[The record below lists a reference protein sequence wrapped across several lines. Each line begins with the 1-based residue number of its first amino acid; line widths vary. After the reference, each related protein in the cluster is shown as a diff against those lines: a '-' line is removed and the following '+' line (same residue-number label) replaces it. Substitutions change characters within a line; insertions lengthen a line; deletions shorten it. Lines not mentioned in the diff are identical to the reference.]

1 MVALV
6 DLFVLVGIKFDNHIP
21 SVVLKK
27 LQNQFAFTTQN
38 VLLYLRRFF
47 FFTGE
52 LRTPYIILFS
62 YDAVYT
68 FYFATVVYNIDLF
81 IINYRLMYFIII

>member
-1 MVALV
+1 MVAFV
-6 DLFVLVGIKFDNHIP
+6 DLFVSVGIKFDNHIP

-38 VLLYLRRFF
+38 VLLYLRRV

-52 LRTPYIILFS
+52 LRTPYIILFL

-68 FYFATVVYNIDLF
+68 FYFTTVVYNIDLF